1 MNKLLKTSFFIL
13 TLAFVNFLAADALAA
28 GPTFQGIIANVTKV
42 LQSVIPILILIA
54 TIVFAWG
61 VILYISAAGDEEKIK
76 EGRQYIIWGI
86 IGLAIIISVWG
97 IVKIV
102 VTLFFGANPDF
113 LPPQFPDLPGKK

>member
-28 GPTFQGIIANVTKV
+28 GPTFQGIIANVTK
-42 LQSVIPILILIA
+42 ILILIA